1 MQTATQKTAMQ
12 KTLKRDRNRKTA
24 AQRSS
29 NINHHPTP
37 TCIKPPQLFPQKA
50 QETRTTQQKLQCKKN
65 ARQTKTAMQK
75 TATQKNCNA
84 SKTTRQKIQCKKNC
98 KAKGIPKPLPSGPQT
113 STTARPQPAS
123 NHPNPSSR
131 KPKKPG
137 QRNKKLQRKKTASQK
152 NCGTSRG
159 RGRGSHLCS
168 ATLP

>member
-12 KTLKRDRNRKTA
+12 KKLKRGRNRKTA

-37 TCIKPPQLFPQKA
+37 TCIKPPGYHPNSSPRKPRKPGERNKNCNAKKTQGKQK
-50 QETRTTQQKLQCKKN
+50 QQCKKLLH
-65 ARQTKTAMQK
+65 K
-75 TATQKNCNA
+75 KNCNA

-98 KAKGIPKPLPSGPQT
+98 EAKGIAKPLPSGPQT

-131 KPKKPG
+131 KSKKPG
-137 QRNKKLQRKKTASQK
+137 QRKKKPATQQKKM
-152 NCGTSRG
+152 
-159 RGRGSHLCS
+159 
-168 ATLP
+168 